1 MPPTTTPIPPSLTNF
16 RSRDPPDKMTPPR
29 PSLELPRKATYSTN
43 ASTVKN
49 RARIEKAKANDT
61 VKFEEIKAQIATNKA
76 RLFTT
81 AGFVI

>member
-29 PSLELPRKATYSTN
+29 PSLELPRKA
-43 ASTVKN
+43 
-49 RARIEKAKANDT
+49 RIENAKANDT